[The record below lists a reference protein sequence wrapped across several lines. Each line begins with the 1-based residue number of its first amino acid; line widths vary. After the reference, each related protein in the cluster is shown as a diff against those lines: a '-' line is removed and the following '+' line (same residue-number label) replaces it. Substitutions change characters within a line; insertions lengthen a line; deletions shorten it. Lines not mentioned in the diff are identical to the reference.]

1 MKEKILGIVGPTA
14 SGKTA
19 LAVRLAHR
27 LDGEIVSCD
36 SMQIYRDM
44 RIGTA
49 RPTQEEMEGVPHHL
63 FGFQNPAEPFS
74 CADYVTLAAKAVS
87 DIIARGK
94 TPILCG
100 GTGLYLDALIR
111 GGVPQEVGGD
121 PSFRQEMNR
130 LADQFGNDYLHQKL
144 KEIDEESAR
153 QIHPNNRKRVI
164 RALEIYHTGGKTK
177 SELDRETQTWESPYR
192 AGIFGIAYRDREKLY
207 RRIDLRVEKMLAEG
221 LAEEAEQLK
230 KQGLF
235 EKSETAAQA
244 IGYKELLPYLEGS
257 VSLSEA
263 EGEIRLATRH
273 YAKRQMTWFGKKEY
287 VRWLYA
293 DEMNPEEMVETITA
307 YWENL

>member
-121 PSFRQEMNR
+121 PSFRQDPER
-130 LADQFGNDYLHQKL
+130 QLHQPGRP
-144 KEIDEESAR
+144 EGEHDEGAR
-153 QIHPNNRKRVI
+153 C
-164 RALEIYHTGGKTK
+164 
-177 SELDRETQTWESPYR
+177 
-192 AGIFGIAYRDREKLY
+192 RDRICREQ
-207 RRIDLRVEKMLAEG
+207 
-221 LAEEAEQLK
+221 EA
-230 KQGLF
+230 G
-235 EKSETAAQA
+235 
-244 IGYKELLPYLEGS
+244 GP
-257 VSLSEA
+257 
-263 EGEIRLATRH
+263 H
-273 YAKRQMTWFGKKEY
+273 
-287 VRWLYA
+287 
-293 DEMNPEEMVETITA
+293 
-307 YWENL
+307 

>member
-1 MKEKILGIVGPTA
+1 M
-14 SGKTA
+14 
-19 LAVRLAHR
+19 
-27 LDGEIVSCD
+27 
-36 SMQIYRDM
+36 
-44 RIGTA
+44 
-49 RPTQEEMEGVPHHL
+49 
-63 FGFQNPAEPFS
+63 
-74 CADYVTLAAKAVS
+74 
-87 DIIARGK
+87 
-94 TPILCG
+94 
-100 GTGLYLDALIR
+100 
-111 GGVPQEVGGD
+111 
-121 PSFRQEMNR
+121 
-130 LADQFGNDYLHQKL
+130 
-144 KEIDEESAR
+144 
-153 QIHPNNRKRVI
+153 
-164 RALEIYHTGGKTK
+164 EIYHTGGKTK